1 MMDFNPYYL
10 AMNPMGNPRPQT
22 QDLGGLAPVYQNIA
36 NQQAMQ
42 NMAMQQAQGLTQQ
55 AGQTAQG
62 GMNPMAMAMML
73 RKGQKSDPYANAQ
86 EAMKKYGAENVYG
99 FGGQGTVPTQITG
112 QDQYEP
118 IKNMPS
124 VGAYGQLI
132 PSN

>member
-1 MMDFNPYYL
+1 MNTYNPYI
-10 AMNPMGNPRPQT
+10 MQMPQT
-22 QDLGGLAPVYQNIA
+22 QDLGGLAPYYQNIA

-42 NMAMQQAQGLTQQ
+42 NAAMQQAQGLTQQ
-55 AGQTAQG
+55 AGQTAQGG

-86 EAMKKYGAENVYG
+86 SAMNKYGAENVYG
-99 FGGQGTVPTQITG
+99 YGGQGQVPTQIMG

-118 IKNMPS
+118 VKNMPS

-132 PSN
+132 PSS

>member
-1 MMDFNPYYL
+1 MMTPNPYI
-10 AMNPMGNPRPQT
+10 MQMPQT
-22 QDLGGLAPVYQNIA
+22 QDLGGLAPYYQNIA
-36 NQQAMQ
+36 QQQAMQ
-42 NMAMQQAQGLTQQ
+42 NAAMQQAQGLTQQ

-62 GMNPMAMAMML
+62 GGMNPLAMAMML
-73 RKGQKSDPYANAQ
+73 RKGSDPYANAKD
-86 EAMKKYGAENVYG
+86 AMNKYGAENVYG
-99 FGGQGTVPTQITG
+99 YGGQGQVPTQITG

>member
-62 GMNPMAMAMML
+62 GMNPMAMAMAL

>member
-10 AMNPMGNPRPQT
+10 AMPQMGRVNPQT
-22 QDLGGLAPVYQNIA
+22 QDLGGLAPVFQNIA
-36 NQQAMQ
+36 QQQANQ
-42 NMAMQQAQGLTQQ
+42 NAAMQQAQGLTQQ

-62 GMNPMAMAMML
+62 GMNPLAMAMML

-86 EAMKKYGAENVYG
+86 SAMNKYGAENVYG
-99 FGGQGTVPTQITG
+99 YGGQGQVPTQIMG

-118 IKNMPS
+118 VKNMPS

-132 PSN
+132 PSS

>member
-1 MMDFNPYYL
+1 MNTYNPYIQQ
-10 AMNPMGNPRPQT
+10 MPQT
-22 QDLGGLAPVYQNIA
+22 QDLGGLSPYYQNIA

-42 NMAMQQAQGLTQQ
+42 NAAMQQAQGLTQQ

-62 GMNPMAMAMML
+62 GGMNPMMMAMML
-73 RKGQKSDPYANAQ
+73 RKGKSDPYANAQ
-86 EAMKKYGAENVYG
+86 DAMSKYGASNVYG
-99 FGGQGTVPTQITG
+99 YGGQGQVPTQITG

-132 PSN
+132 PSS